1 MTTRTQPCH
10 ARRRRL
16 IAATVLV
23 SFAVAGCSTSTSSSS
38 SAGAAS
44 SGGAQAGGKGASGQL
59 PGVGEPAIYW
69 TTLRSVLAQGL
80 NRTVTSLTQLWGST
94 APSGPKG
101 SEPTSRTTILDVAIE
116 TGLTSTRLHTLELT
130 AMHDAWSVLVSSGT
144 VTRSQAASEITTI
157 EQMGPIDLDGYSM
170 YAFQPH

>member
-38 SAGAAS
+38 SAGAAF

-69 TTLRSVLAQGL
+69 TTLRRVLAQGL

-116 TGLTSTRLHTLELT
+116 TGLTSTQLHTLELT
-130 AMHDAWSVLVSSGT
+130 AVHDAWSALVSSGT
-144 VTRSQAASEITTI
+144 VTRSQAAFEITTI
-157 EQMGPIDLDGYSM
+157 EQMGPSGLDGYSM